1 MKNIPFF
8 LKFLGVSV
16 LFVYV
21 GMLALSTYL
30 NIFFLKS
37 VTVSLSQMI
46 RNKVDINSINVSF
59 REGILFNING
69 LEIRSNQK
77 NRILLSA
84 EKISALITY
93 SSLFSKNIKIKKYY
107 IRQPNVYVQYLLP
120 EFRKKFPYF
129 NLRKVVDGYPSDNK
143 LENNIKRNLSYGEI
157 SPMTQPGVSGNNFW
171 PPEPSVSIKNKF
183 RSPII
188 KQIKNIIIHPEEL
201 IKPVEVTQARILF
214 SKEINPWSLLDGLSG
229 SFRIRVLKPNKNS
242 FNLKIDKINAIA
254 KEYRVVGE
262 ILGENFLS
270 KDALI
275 RADVIFLSSHIQGE
289 TKVKFQFPLKDVNN
303 FKSLV
308 KHIDLTGSIF
318 SRNLRLPI
326 KIIKFHLP
334 ILEIRFKLRNGM
346 VNYNLVAVCPRGYP
360 QITKFEDGV
369 ITFKG
374 GGSLNYIN
382 DNHVTMKINPFFS
395 VKNCESP
402 DYFKWLNELSG
413 LKFFKEQNFI
423 STNAHGKASL
433 VIDYLPSAK
442 NFSGKGSIYI
452 KDLMLHSPPDY
463 SPKKSMEIKILSLAE
478 NQATLNWGGG
488 RLTLIMDSKF
498 SEGNVG
504 LQGIINYKETDK
516 KKSRFVD
523 PYIKVNGFHLS
534 TIIPSSGRQFS
545 STSRTLSADIKVEGV
560 IKEKHYK
567 FRLEGLFPLFKD
579 RREILK

>member
-37 VTVSLSQMI
+37 ITVSLSQMI

-120 EFRKKFPYF
+120 EFLKIFPYF
-129 NLRKVVDGYPSDNK
+129 NLRKIAGGYPADNK
-143 LENNIKRNLSYGEI
+143 LEKNIKRNLSYGEI
-157 SPMTQPGVSGNNFW
+157 SPITQPG
-171 PPEPSVSIKNKF
+171 VSIKNKF
-183 RSPII
+183 HALIT
-188 KQIKNIIIHPEEL
+188 KQINNIVIHPEEL

-214 SKEINPWSLLDGLSG
+214 NEEINPSSLLNSLSG

-270 KDALI
+270 EDALI

-318 SRNLRLPI
+318 SRNLSLPI
-326 KIIKFHLP
+326 KITNSHFP

-374 GGSLNYIN
+374 GGILNYIN

-442 NFSGKGSIYI
+442 NFSGKGSINI
-452 KDLMLHSPPDY
+452 KDLILHSPANY

-478 NQATLNWGGG
+478 NQATLNWGNG
-488 RLTLIMDSKF
+488 RLILIMDSKF

-504 LQGIINYKETDK
+504 LQGIINYKEMDK
-516 KKSRFVD
+516 KKPRTVD

-545 STSRTLSADIKVEGV
+545 STSRTLSADIKVEGI
-560 IKEKHYK
+560 IKEKSYK
-567 FRLEGLFPLFKD
+567 YRLEGLFPLFKD